1 MKRNV
6 MAIATGMMLL
16 VAGIASAAPKSE
28 TVPNA
33 TTETKVK
40 AEGKT
45 CTAGE
50 GREFVDKNAS
60 LYTSECEI
68 GNAAFFASYT
78 GKKAGRAKTAAMA
91 GGCCAT
97 DAKTAKTVATG
108 EACSPGDACCEV
120 GNAGFFA
127 NSTCCGGQHAK
138 MHGKKM
144 KIEKKAKESA
154 TR

>member
-6 MAIATGMMLL
+6 MAIATGLMLL

-28 TVPNA
+28 TKPNA
-33 TTETKVK
+33 SAETKD
-40 AEGKT
+40 GKV
-45 CTAGE
+45 CIAGE
-50 GREFVDKNAS
+50 GREYVDKNAS

-68 GNAAFFASYT
+68 GNAAFFASHT
-78 GKKAGRAKTAAMA
+78 GKKAAKAKTAGMA
-91 GGCCAT
+91 GAACCAT

-127 NSTCCGGQHAK
+127 HATCCGGQHAK
-138 MHGKKM
+138 MHHKM
-144 KIEKKAKESA
+144 KSAKKTKESA
-154 TR
+154 SR